1 MLKPRTSVCFLFSS
15 LLSIP
20 LVAQQAGALLERAPA
35 GVEEVLRD
43 RVTRFYGMHSEGKF
57 RQAEAF
63 VCEESKDAYYDS
75 DKRRWQSLEIIK
87 TNFSEEFT
95 KAAVVVALG
104 SELRTRTGN
113 IPAKYPYTSMWK
125 VVNGAWCHYIPPP
138 NETETVTPFGVMRQ
152 QKNAGAGQAS
162 QPMAASQRTSA
173 AAVFASVKLS
183 KERLL
188 LKGYEASSDELEIY
202 NGMPGLLFVQIQCA
216 ELPGFTWKLGKTKLE
231 AGERT
236 KLRVEY
242 TPRDKSPKPSFEL
255 RVLAEPL
262 GHAFPVKI
270 VFDIPEETKK
280 QLPPALRP

>member
-1 MLKPRTSVCFLFSS
+1 RL
-15 LLSIP
+15 
-20 LVAQQAGALLERAPA
+20 
-35 GVEEVLRD
+35 
-43 RVTRFYGMHSEGKF
+43 TRFYHLHSEGKF

-63 VCEESKDAYYDS
+63 VCDESRDAYYDS

-87 TNFSEEFT
+87 VNFSEEFT

-125 VVNGAWCHYIPPP
+125 VANGAWCYYIPPP
-138 NETETVTPFGVMRQ
+138 TDSETVTPFGVMRQ
-152 QKNAGAGQAS
+152 QKNAGSGQATQS
-162 QPMAASQRTSA
+162 MASNQR
-173 AAVFASVKLS
+173 ASVAAILNAVRLS
-183 KERLL
+183 KERLVV
-188 LKGYEASSDELEIY
+188 KGYETSSDELEIY
-202 NGMPGLLFVQIQCA
+202 NGMTGVLFVEVQAA
-216 ELPGFTWKLGKTKLE
+216 ELPGLSWKLDKGKLE

-236 KLRVEY
+236 KLRVQY

-280 QLPPALRP
+280 QLPPAVRP